1 MNTMQKIARE
11 NERKDLPEFN
21 VGDLVKIQYR
31 IVDGKNSRLQAFS
44 GNVIAI
50 KNQGNS
56 KTFTLRRV
64 SFGNGVERTFPFNS
78 PNLDSVTVERKGR
91 VRRSKLYYLREKIG
105 KSARIKEAKKVK

>member
-11 NERKDLPEFN
+11 NERTDLPEFN
-21 VGDLVKIQYR
+21 VGDLLKIQYR
-31 IVDGKNSRLQAFS
+31 IVDGANSRLQAFS

-91 VRRSKLYYLREKIG
+91 VRRAKLYYLREKIG
-105 KSARIKEAKKVK
+105 KSARIKEVKKVK